1 MTKITGLY
9 KSSDD
14 AAYAIRILKDAG
26 VPADDISL
34 VARRDLEKEGL
45 VEEPHSK
52 APEGMM
58 LGAAGGG
65 ALGALVAGLS
75 AVGTIATGGAGLG
88 LVVAGPI
95 VAALAGAGAGAAAGS
110 VVGGMIGAAIP
121 EAELNAY
128 EQAIKQGSVLIGVQ
142 AEGDAQQ
149 VVKVA
154 LKVTGAQKIAVG

>member
-1 MTKITGLY
+1 MTQITGLY
-9 KSSDD
+9 KSSTD
-14 AAYAIRILKDAG
+14 AAYAIRLLKDAG
-26 VPADDISL
+26 VPADNISL
-34 VARRDLEKEGL
+34 IARHTLEKEGL

-65 ALGALVAGLS
+65 AMGALVAGLT
-75 AVGTIATGGAGLG
+75 AVGTIASGGAGLG

-128 EQAIKQGSVLIGVQ
+128 EQAIKEGSVLIGVQ
-142 AEGDAQQ
+142 AEDDTRQ
-149 VVKVA
+149 VVQTA
-154 LKVTGAQKIAVG
+154 LKVAGAEKIATA

>member
-154 LKVTGAQKIAVG
+154 LKVTGAQKIAAG

>member
-1 MTKITGLY
+1 MTQITGLY
-9 KSSDD
+9 NSSTD

-34 VARRDLEKEGL
+34 IARNDPEKEGL

-121 EAELNAY
+121 ETELNAY
-128 EQAIKQGSVLIGVQ
+128 EQAIKHGSVLIGVK
-142 AEGDAQQ
+142 AEGDTRQ
-149 VVKVA
+149 VVKTA
-154 LKVTGAQKIAVG
+154 LTVTGAQKIASA